1 MRGDQRL
8 TGGRDVPGFGY
19 AHGCPRKIH
28 DGIGIASS
36 YQVGNPGA
44 IKARRDPADR
54 PTTGRDRCL
63 LGRRGDFRHSAAAGG
78 RGQPR
83 PNHWTAEDFRGHH
96 CKHLEESRRLR
107 PASTEQAM
115 TRPPK
120 RSMFAGDGVAAP
132 LQHATFR
139 RIWLASLLSNLGL
152 LIQAVGAAWAM
163 TQMTSSADKV
173 ALVQTALMLPVMLI
187 SMPAG
192 AIADMYD
199 RRIVALI
206 SLAIALSGAT
216 ALTVLAW
223 LGLVTPE
230 TLLALCFVVGSGM
243 ALFGPAWQSSV
254 TEQVP
259 PETLPSA
266 VALNGISYNIAR
278 SFGPAIGGIVV
289 AAAGAVAAFAANA
302 VLYLPLLIVLF
313 LWRRTSQPSR
323 LPRERLNRAIV
334 SGVRY
339 IANSPAIKIVLTRT
353 LVTGLIGGSVSAL
366 MPLVA
371 RDLLHGGAQTYGI
384 MLGAFGMGAV
394 IGALNITEVRKRMS
408 GEAAIRAC
416 ALSMGGAIAAVAL
429 SREPVLTAAAL
440 VIAGAVWMLAVAL
453 FNIGVQLS
461 APRWV
466 AGRSLAAFQASIAG
480 GIAIGS
486 WGWGRLTDAVGVEA
500 ALLVSAALMLASP
513 LLGLWLQMPRIGAR
527 NEDAEVLADPEVQ
540 LSLTARS
547 GPLVVEIEYRVAQD
561 NARAFHNVMQEVQ
574 LSRQR
579 NGAYGWSIARDI
591 ADPELWTERY
601 HCPTWLDYL
610 RQRNRSTQSERALH
624 QRAIGFHLGP
634 DPVRVRRM
642 LERPFGSVRWKE
654 DTPDRAVSEVLP
666 VTSSAAGGST

>member
-1 MRGDQRL
+1 MTDQ
-8 TGGRDVPGFGY
+8 
-19 AHGCPRKIH
+19 
-28 DGIGIASS
+28 
-36 YQVGNPGA
+36 
-44 IKARRDPADR
+44 
-54 PTTGRDRCL
+54 
-63 LGRRGDFRHSAAAGG
+63 
-78 RGQPR
+78 
-83 PNHWTAEDFRGHH
+83 
-96 CKHLEESRRLR
+96 
-107 PASTEQAM
+107 
-115 TRPPK
+115 PK
-120 RSMFAGDGVAAP
+120 RSMFAADGVAAP
-132 LQHATFR
+132 LRHAVFR

-173 ALVQTALMLPVMLI
+173 ALVQTALLLPVMLI
-187 SMPAG
+187 AMPAG
-192 AIADMYD
+192 AVADMYD
-199 RRIVALI
+199 RRIVALV
-206 SLAIALSGAT
+206 SLSIALTGAC
-216 ALTVLAW
+216 ALTVLTW
-223 LGLVTPE
+223 LGLVTPD
-230 TLLALCFVVGSGM
+230 LLLVLCFVVGSGI

-254 TEQVP
+254 SEQVP
-259 PETLPSA
+259 TETLPAA

-289 AAAGAVAAFAANA
+289 ATAGAVAAFGANA
-302 VLYLPLLIVLF
+302 ALYLPLLVVLF
-313 LWRRTSQPSR
+313 LWRRDSKPSR
-323 LPRERLNRAIV
+323 LPRERLNRAMV

-339 IANSPAIKIVLTRT
+339 IANSPPIRIVLART
-353 LVTGLIGGSVSAL
+353 LVTGIIGGSVSAL

-394 IGALNITEVRKRMS
+394 IGALNIGALRKRLS

-416 ALSMGGAIAAVAL
+416 ALSMGGAIAAVAM
-429 SREPVLTAAAL
+429 SREPVMTAAAL
-440 VIAGAVWMLAVAL
+440 VLAGAVWMLAVAL

-486 WGWGRLTDAVGVEA
+486 WGWGRLTDAAGVEV
-500 ALLVSAALMLASP
+500 ALLVSGGLMMLSP
-513 LLGLWLQMPRIGAR
+513 LLGLWLAMPRVGAR

-540 LSLTARS
+540 LQLTGRS

-561 NARAFHNVMQEVQ
+561 NARTFHNVMQDVQ

-591 ADPELWTERY
+591 AEPELWTERY

-624 QRAIGFHLGP
+624 QQAIDFHIGP
-634 DPVRVRRM
+634 DPVRIRRM

-654 DTPDRAVSEVLP
+654 ETPDRAANEVLP
-666 VTSSAAGGST
+666 VVASAAGSST

>member
-1 MRGDQRL
+1 
-8 TGGRDVPGFGY
+8 
-19 AHGCPRKIH
+19 
-28 DGIGIASS
+28 
-36 YQVGNPGA
+36 
-44 IKARRDPADR
+44 
-54 PTTGRDRCL
+54 
-63 LGRRGDFRHSAAAGG
+63 
-78 RGQPR
+78 
-83 PNHWTAEDFRGHH
+83 
-96 CKHLEESRRLR
+96 
-107 PASTEQAM
+107 M
-115 TRPPK
+115 TKQPK
-120 RSMFAGDGVAAP
+120 RSMLAADGVGAP
-132 LQHATFR
+132 LRHAVFR

-152 LIQAVGAAWAM
+152 LIQGVGASWAM

-199 RRIVALI
+199 RRIVALV
-206 SLAIALSGAT
+206 SLGIALSGAT
-216 ALTVLAW
+216 ALAVLAW
-223 LGLVTPE
+223 LNLVTPE
-230 TLLALCFVVGSGM
+230 ILLSFCFVVGSGN

-254 TEQVP
+254 SEQVP
-259 PETLPSA
+259 AETLPSA

-278 SFGPAIGGIVV
+278 SFGPAIGGVIV
-289 AAAGAVAAFAANA
+289 ATAGAVAAFASNA
-302 VLYLPLLIVLF
+302 ALYLPLLVVLF
-313 LWRRTSQPSR
+313 LWRRTSEPSR
-323 LPRERLNRAIV
+323 LPREKLNRAMV

-339 IANSPAIKIVLTRT
+339 IANSPAIRIVLART
-353 LVTGLIGGSVSAL
+353 LVTGMIGGSVSAL

-394 IGALNITEVRKRMS
+394 IGALNIAEVRKRMS

-440 VIAGAVWMLAVAL
+440 VVAGAVWMLAVAL

-486 WGWGRLTDAVGVEA
+486 WGWGRLTDAAGVET
-500 ALLVSAALMLASP
+500 ALLVSAGLMLASP
-513 LLGLWLQMPRIGAR
+513 LLGLWLDMPRVGAR
-527 NEDAEVLADPEVQ
+527 NEDAEVLADPEVR
-540 LSLTARS
+540 LALTGRS
-547 GPLVVEIEYRVAQD
+547 GPLVVEIEYRVDQES
-561 NARAFHNVMQEVQ
+561 ARAFHNVMQEVQ

-601 HCPTWLDYL
+601 HCPTWFDYL

-624 QRAIGFHLGP
+624 QRAIDFHLGP

-654 DTPDRAVSEVLP
+654 ETPDRAANEVLP
-666 VTSSAAGGST
+666 VATAAGGST

>member
-1 MRGDQRL
+1 MTQ
-8 TGGRDVPGFGY
+8 PKSSIF
-19 AHGCPRKIH
+19 
-28 DGIGIASS
+28 AS
-36 YQVGNPGA
+36 
-44 IKARRDPADR
+44 
-54 PTTGRDRCL
+54 
-63 LGRRGDFRHSAAAGG
+63 
-78 RGQPR
+78 
-83 PNHWTAEDFRGHH
+83 
-96 CKHLEESRRLR
+96 
-107 PASTEQAM
+107 
-115 TRPPK
+115 
-120 RSMFAGDGVAAP
+120 DGVAAP
-132 LQHATFR
+132 LRHAIFR

-199 RRIVALI
+199 RRIVALV
-206 SLAIALSGAT
+206 SLSIALAGAT

-223 LGLVTPE
+223 LSLVTPE
-230 TLLALCFVVGSGM
+230 ILLAFCFIVGSGM

-254 TEQVP
+254 SEQVP

-302 VLYLPLLIVLF
+302 VLYIPLLVVLF
-313 LWRRTSQPSR
+313 LWRRTSEPSR

-339 IANSPAIKIVLTRT
+339 IANSPSIKIVLART
-353 LVTGLIGGSVSAL
+353 MVTGLIGGSISAL

-394 IGALNITEVRKRMS
+394 VGALNIAEVRKRLS
-408 GEAAIRAC
+408 GEAAVRAC
-416 ALSMGGAIAAVAL
+416 ALSMGGAIAAVAV
-429 SREPVLTAAAL
+429 SREPVITAAAL
-440 VIAGAVWMLAVAL
+440 VVAGAVWMLAVAL

-486 WGWGRLTDAVGVEA
+486 WVWGRLTDAAGVEA
-500 ALLVSAALMLASP
+500 ALLVSAMLMLASP
-513 LLGLWLQMPRIGAR
+513 LLGRWLRMPRVGAR
-527 NEDAEVLADPEVQ
+527 NEDAEVLADPQVR
-540 LSLTARS
+540 LALTARS
-547 GPLVVEIEYRVAQD
+547 GPLVVEIEYRVAPD

-601 HCPTWLDYL
+601 HCPTWVDYL

-624 QRAIGFHLGP
+624 QQAIDFHLGP

-642 LERPFGSVRWKE
+642 LERPFGSVRWRE
-654 DTPDRAVSEVLP
+654 DIPDRSASEVLP
-666 VTSSAAGGST
+666 VASAAAGGST

>member
-1 MRGDQRL
+1 MTEPARSIF
-8 TGGRDVPGFGY
+8 P
-19 AHGCPRKIH
+19 A
-28 DGIGIASS
+28 DGI
-36 YQVGNPGA
+36 
-44 IKARRDPADR
+44 
-54 PTTGRDRCL
+54 
-63 LGRRGDFRHSAAAGG
+63 
-78 RGQPR
+78 
-83 PNHWTAEDFRGHH
+83 
-96 CKHLEESRRLR
+96 
-107 PASTEQAM
+107 
-115 TRPPK
+115 
-120 RSMFAGDGVAAP
+120 AAP
-132 LQHATFR
+132 LRHSTFR
-139 RIWLASLLSNLGL
+139 RIWSASLLSNLGL

-187 SMPAG
+187 AMPAG

-199 RRIVALI
+199 RRIVSLI
-206 SLAIALSGAT
+206 SLSIALSGAS

-223 LGLVTPE
+223 FGMVTP
-230 TLLALCFVVGSGM
+230 TILLVFCFVVGSGM

-254 TEQVP
+254 SEQVP
-259 PETLPSA
+259 AGMLPSA

-278 SFGPAIGGIVV
+278 SFGPAIGGIIV
-289 AAAGAVAAFAANA
+289 ATAGAVAAFAANA
-302 VLYLPLLIVLF
+302 ILYLPLLVALF
-313 LWRRTSQPSR
+313 VWRRESEPSR
-323 LPRERLNRAIV
+323 LPREQFNRAIV

-339 IANSPAIKIVLTRT
+339 IANSPSIKIVLMRT
-353 LVTGLIGGSVSAL
+353 LVTGLIGGSISAL
-366 MPLVA
+366 MPLVV

-394 IGALNITEVRKRMS
+394 IGALNIGEVRKRLG

-416 ALSMGGAIAAVAL
+416 TISMGGAIAAVAM
-429 SREPVLTAAAL
+429 SHEPVLTAAAL
-440 VIAGAVWMLAVAL
+440 VLAGASWMLAVAL

-466 AGRSLAAFQASIAG
+466 AGRSLAIFQASISG

-486 WGWGRLTDAVGVEA
+486 WGWGRLTDAAGVEA
-500 ALLVSAALMLASP
+500 ALLVSAVLMLLSP
-513 LLGLWLQMPRIGAR
+513 LLGFWLHMPRIGAR
-527 NEDAEVLADPEVQ
+527 NEDAEFLADPEVQ

-547 GPLVVEIEYRVAQD
+547 GPLVVEIEYRVAQE

-610 RQRNRSTQSERALH
+610 RQRNRSTQSERGLH
-624 QRAIGFHLGP
+624 QSAMDFHLGP
-634 DPVRVRRM
+634 DPVRIRRM

-654 DTPDRAVSEVLP
+654 ETPDRAAHEVLP
-666 VTSSAAGGST
+666 VASAAAGSST

>member
-1 MRGDQRL
+1 M
-8 TGGRDVPGFGY
+8 TGKLKPSLF
-19 AHGCPRKIH
+19 
-28 DGIGIASS
+28 SS
-36 YQVGNPGA
+36 
-44 IKARRDPADR
+44 
-54 PTTGRDRCL
+54 
-63 LGRRGDFRHSAAAGG
+63 
-78 RGQPR
+78 
-83 PNHWTAEDFRGHH
+83 
-96 CKHLEESRRLR
+96 
-107 PASTEQAM
+107 
-115 TRPPK
+115 
-120 RSMFAGDGVAAP
+120 DGVGAP
-132 LQHATFR
+132 LRHATFR

-163 TQMTSSADKV
+163 TQMTSSADKI

-199 RRIVALI
+199 RRIVALV

-223 LGLVTPE
+223 LGLITP
-230 TLLALCFVVGSGM
+230 TALLAFCFMIGSGM

-254 TEQVP
+254 SEQVP
-259 PETLPSA
+259 SETLPSA
-266 VALNGISYNIAR
+266 IALNSISYNIAR
-278 SFGPAIGGIVV
+278 SFGPAIGGIIV
-289 AAAGAVAAFAANA
+289 ATAGAVAGFAANA
-302 VLYLPLLIVLF
+302 VLYIPLLVVLF
-313 LWRRTSQPSR
+313 LWRRESEPSR

-339 IANSPAIKIVLTRT
+339 IANSPAIKVVLART
-353 LVTGLIGGSVSAL
+353 LATGLIGGSISAL

-394 IGALNITEVRKRMS
+394 IGALNISEVRKRLS
-408 GEAAIRAC
+408 GEAAVRAC
-416 ALSMGGAIAAVAL
+416 TLSMGGAIAAVAL
-429 SREPVLTAAAL
+429 SHEKVLTAAAL
-440 VIAGAVWMLAVAL
+440 VVAGSAWMLAVAL

-466 AGRSLAAFQASIAG
+466 AGRSLAAFQASVSG

-486 WGWGRLTDAVGVEA
+486 WGWGHLTDVAGVEI

-513 LLGLWLQMPRIGAR
+513 LLGRWLQMPRVGAR
-527 NEDAEVLADPEVQ
+527 NEAAEVLADPEVRLQ
-540 LSLTARS
+540 LTGRS

-601 HCPTWLDYL
+601 HCPTWFDYL

-624 QRAIGFHLGP
+624 QRAMDFHLGP

-654 DTPDRAVSEVLP
+654 ETPDRAANEVLP
-666 VTSSAAGGST
+666 VASAAAGSST